1 MGRIV
6 GIDLGTTNSVVAVLE
21 GGRPQV
27 IANAEGGR
35 TTPSVV
41 GFSRDQ
47 ELLVGQL
54 ARRQLV
60 LNPRNTFA
68 NLKRFVGRRWDELE
82 ESSLGVPYT
91 VRANDQGNVRVVCPV
106 TEREYAPEELV
117 ASILRKLVD
126 DAATYLGEAVEA
138 AVITV
143 PAYFDDAQRQA
154 TRDAGRLAG
163 ITVERILNEPTAAAL
178 AYGFD
183 RSAVKQVLVFD
194 LGGGTFDVSVLRIAN
209 GVFDVKATSGDTQL
223 GGNDW
228 DRRIVD
234 WVANGFFK
242 EHGLD
247 LRRDRQALQRLTEA
261 AEKAKIELSGVQ
273 STPLSLPFIAT
284 GPEGP
289 LHIETSLERRGFEAL
304 CPDLLD
310 RLLRPVQRALRDSGL
325 AAEDIDDVVLVGG
338 STRMP
343 MVQEMVR
350 TLIPREP
357 CQSVNPDEV
366 VAIGAA
372 VQAGIL
378 TGELRDLMLNDVTPL
393 SLGLE
398 TIGGVMKVLIPRNTP
413 IPVRKSDLFST
424 SEANQNSVEIH
435 VLQGERQMAP
445 DNKSLGRFR
454 LSGIPPAPRGVPQ
467 VQVSFDIDANGLLQV
482 SATDRTTGRQQSVTI
497 QGGSNLSEQEIAAL
511 LAEAELKAVE
521 DRRKRTEIDRRNKA
535 QTLVAQAER
544 RLRDAAL
551 ELGPYGAERQQR
563 SVEMAVRDVQDL
575 LSAEDAAELELA
587 VSQLQEA
594 LFGLNRRLMSERR
607 AETGPLQGLK
617 NTLGSL
623 KDELF
628 ADDDWDDWDRGGRGD
643 PWASSSRSG
652 GIGGSGSGSWSG
664 GGGVGNGGVGSVGV
678 GSGGAASG
686 RSAFGSGFFGSGS
699 FDATGYG
706 SGGTRYEATSY
717 GGGGSGGGRTGGGS
731 AGGAYRGSDDGQGT
745 SRGADDRRLGER
757 ERPERDWGERGRS
770 ERDRLDR
777 ERGESNP
784 DWRDNER
791 DRGRSSSLGGSR
803 LGGST
808 ADLAAG
814 ASGLGNS
821 ASNGGWDRDSER
833 ERFSDR
839 ERAFNGDR
847 DSGRSNAGDRDRS
860 DDRVDD
866 RKGGRSGDR
875 INGRSGDRDRDAGGE
890 PGFDRQPAEAARR
903 PRSLPEEREA
913 DAPSR
918 SEGRQRAD
926 QGEWS
931 RPRPQE
937 LQDDPW
943 SDG

>member
-21 GGRPQV
+21 AGRPQV
-27 IANAEGGR
+27 IANAEGVR

-41 GFSRDQ
+41 GYSREQ
-47 ELLVGQL
+47 ELLVGSL

-68 NLKRFVGRRWDELE
+68 NLKRFVGRSWEELE
-82 ESSLGVPYT
+82 ETSLAVPYT
-91 VRANDQGNVRVVCPV
+91 VRANDQGNVRIVCPV
-106 TEREYAPEELV
+106 TEREYAPEELL

-126 DAATYLGEAVEA
+126 DASTYLGEPVEA

-143 PAYFDDAQRQA
+143 PAYFNDAQRQA

-163 ITVERILNEPTAAAL
+163 ISVERILNEPTAAAL

-183 RSAVKQVLVFD
+183 RSTVKRVLVFD

-234 WVANGFFK
+234 WLADGFA
-242 EHGLD
+242 EQHGLD

-261 AEKAKIELSGVQ
+261 AEKAKQELSGVTV
-273 STPLSLPFIAT
+273 TPISLPFIAT

-289 LHIETSLERRGFEAL
+289 LHIECSLERRQFEAL

-310 RLLRPVQRALRDSGL
+310 RLLRPVQRALRDASL

-338 STRMP
+338 GTRMP

-366 VAIGAA
+366 VAVGAA

-378 TGELRDLMLNDVTPL
+378 TGELRDLMLNDVIPL

-413 IPVRKSDLFST
+413 IPVRKSDVFST
-424 SEANQNSVEIH
+424 SEANQSAVEVH
-435 VLQGERQMAP
+435 VLQGERQMGS

-482 SATDRTTGRQQSVTI
+482 SATDRTTGRQQSVSI
-497 QGGSNLSEQEIAAL
+497 QGGSNLSEEEITKL
-511 LAEAELKAVE
+511 LEEASRQAVE
-521 DRRKRTEIDRRNKA
+521 DRRKRAEVDRRNRA
-535 QTLVAQAER
+535 LTLAAQAER

-563 SVEMAVRDVQDL
+563 SVEVALRDVQAL
-575 LSAEDAAELELA
+575 LSGEDYVELDLA

-594 LFGLNRRLMSERR
+594 LYGLNRRLISERKS
-607 AETGPLQGLK
+607 ESGPLQGLK

-623 KDELF
+623 KDDLF
-628 ADDDWDDWDRGGRGD
+628 SDDDDWEDWDRPGGRGRPGRDPWEQPVMSRGGYPSPRGERPPYRSKLD
-643 PWASSSRSG
+643 PWAE
-652 GIGGSGSGSWSG
+652 
-664 GGGVGNGGVGSVGV
+664 
-678 GSGGAASG
+678 
-686 RSAFGSGFFGSGS
+686 
-699 FDATGYG
+699 D
-706 SGGTRYEATSY
+706 
-717 GGGGSGGGRTGGGS
+717 
-731 AGGAYRGSDDGQGT
+731 
-745 SRGADDRRLGER
+745 
-757 ERPERDWGERGRS
+757 
-770 ERDRLDR
+770 
-777 ERGESNP
+777 
-784 DWRDNER
+784 
-791 DRGRSSSLGGSR
+791 
-803 LGGST
+803 
-808 ADLAAG
+808 
-814 ASGLGNS
+814 
-821 ASNGGWDRDSER
+821 
-833 ERFSDR
+833 
-839 ERAFNGDR
+839 
-847 DSGRSNAGDRDRS
+847 
-860 DDRVDD
+860 
-866 RKGGRSGDR
+866 
-875 INGRSGDRDRDAGGE
+875 
-890 PGFDRQPAEAARR
+890 
-903 PRSLPEEREA
+903 
-913 DAPSR
+913 
-918 SEGRQRAD
+918 
-926 QGEWS
+926 
-931 RPRPQE
+931 
-937 LQDDPW
+937 
-943 SDG
+943 

>member
-1 MGRIV
+1 LARIV

-27 IANAEGGR
+27 IASAEGGR
-35 TTPSVV
+35 TTPSVI
-41 GFSRDQ
+41 GFSKDQ

-68 NLKRFVGRRWDELE
+68 NLKRFVGRQWDELDDG
-82 ESSLGVPYT
+82 SLSVPYT
-91 VRANDQGNVRVVCPV
+91 VRANEQGNVRIVCPS

-117 ASILRKLVD
+117 ASVLRKLVD
-126 DAATYLGEAVEA
+126 DASTYLGEPVEA

-143 PAYFDDAQRQA
+143 PAYFNDAQRQA

-163 ITVERILNEPTAAAL
+163 ISVERILNEPTAAAL

-183 RSAVKQVLVFD
+183 RSTVKRVLVFD
-194 LGGGTFDVSVLRIAN
+194 LGGGTFDVSILRVAQ

-234 WVANGFFK
+234 WLADAFQK
-242 EHGLD
+242 EHEID

-273 STPLSLPFIAT
+273 STPISLPFIAT
-284 GPEGP
+284 GKDGP
-289 LHIETSLERRGFEAL
+289 LHIETTLERSSFEAL

-310 RLLRPVQRALRDSGL
+310 RLLRPVQRALRDSGF

-343 MVQEMVR
+343 MVQQMVR
-350 TLIPREP
+350 TLIPLEP

-398 TIGGVMKVLIPRNTP
+398 TIGGVMKVLIPRNTS

-424 SEANQNSVEIH
+424 SEANQSSVEIH
-435 VLQGERQMAP
+435 VLQGERQMA
-445 DNKSLGRFR
+445 DGNKSLGRFR

-482 SATDRTTGRQQSVTI
+482 SATDRTTGRQQSVSI
-497 QGGSNLSEQEIAAL
+497 QGGSNLSEEEIKTL
-511 LAEAELKAVE
+511 IEEAEQKASE
-521 DRRKRTEIDRRNKA
+521 DRRKRAEIDRRNRA
-535 QTLVAQAER
+535 QTLVGQAER

-563 SVEMAVRDVQDL
+563 AVELAMRDVQEQLSSGDL
-575 LSAEDAAELELA
+575 TDLDLG

-594 LFGLNRRLMSERR
+594 IYALNRRLASERKQDSN
-607 AETGPLQGLK
+607 PLQGIK

-628 ADDDWDDWDRGGRGD
+628 ADDDWDDWERGGRGRD
-643 PWASSSRSG
+643 PWAEP
-652 GIGGSGSGSWSG
+652 SWSASRNG
-664 GGGVGNGGVGSVGV
+664 GGWQEERWDRPSWDAPPARGSVGL
-678 GSGGAASG
+678 SDDRYGAE
-686 RSAFGSGFFGSGS
+686 
-699 FDATGYG
+699 
-706 SGGTRYEATSY
+706 RYEAEPY
-717 GGGGSGGGRTGGGS
+717 GR
-731 AGGAYRGSDDGQGT
+731 
-745 SRGADDRRLGER
+745 
-757 ERPERDWGERGRS
+757 
-770 ERDRLDR
+770 
-777 ERGESNP
+777 
-784 DWRDNER
+784 
-791 DRGRSSSLGGSR
+791 
-803 LGGST
+803 
-808 ADLAAG
+808 
-814 ASGLGNS
+814 
-821 ASNGGWDRDSER
+821 
-833 ERFSDR
+833 
-839 ERAFNGDR
+839 
-847 DSGRSNAGDRDRS
+847 
-860 DDRVDD
+860 
-866 RKGGRSGDR
+866 
-875 INGRSGDRDRDAGGE
+875 
-890 PGFDRQPAEAARR
+890 
-903 PRSLPEEREA
+903 
-913 DAPSR
+913 SR
-918 SEGRQRAD
+918 SEVERLPDRYADRYADRDDERPDDERRYEAPRYVERQSRAEEAFA
-926 QGEWS
+926 GEGFDNPS
-931 RPRPQE
+931 YSDRRYRTNAAAPTTTPYE
-937 LQDDPW
+937 GDPW
-943 SDG
+943 AED

>member
-1 MGRIV
+1 LARIV

-27 IANAEGGR
+27 IASAEGGR

-41 GFSRDQ
+41 GFSKDQ

-68 NLKRFVGRRWDELE
+68 NLKRFVGRQWDELE
-82 ESSLGVPYT
+82 ESSLSVPYT
-91 VRANDQGNVRVVCPV
+91 VRANDQGNVRVVCPA

-126 DAATYLGEAVEA
+126 DASTYLGEPVEA

-143 PAYFDDAQRQA
+143 PAYFNDAQRQA

-163 ITVERILNEPTAAAL
+163 LSVERILNEPTAAAL

-183 RSAVKQVLVFD
+183 RSTVKRVLVFD
-194 LGGGTFDVSVLRIAN
+194 LGGGTFDVSILRIAQ

-234 WVANGFFK
+234 WLADSFQS
-242 EHGLD
+242 EHSID

-273 STPLSLPFIAT
+273 STPISLPFIAT
-284 GPEGP
+284 GPDGP
-289 LHIETSLERRGFEAL
+289 LHIETTLERSVFEGL

-343 MVQEMVR
+343 MVQQMVR
-350 TLIPREP
+350 TLIPLEP

-378 TGELRDLMLNDVTPL
+378 TGELRDLLLNDVTPL

-413 IPVRKSDLFST
+413 IPVRKSDVFST
-424 SEANQNSVEIH
+424 SEPNQSSVEVH
-435 VLQGERQMAP
+435 VLQGERQMAEG
-445 DNKSLGRFR
+445 NKSLGRFR

-482 SATDRTTGRQQSVTI
+482 SATDRTTGRQQSVSI
-497 QGGSNLSEQEIAAL
+497 QGGSNLSEEEIKQL
-511 LAEAELKAVE
+511 IEEAEQKATE
-521 DRRKRTEIDRRNKA
+521 DRRRKAEIDRRNRA
-535 QTLVAQAER
+535 LTLVAQAER

-563 SVEMAVRDVQDL
+563 AVELAVRDVQDL
-575 LSAEDAAELELA
+575 LNTGDLA
-587 VSQLQEA
+587 DLDLSVSQLQEA
-594 LFGLNRRLMSERR
+594 LYGLNRRLAKER
-607 AETGPLQGLK
+607 TQDSNPLQGLK

-628 ADDDWDDWDRGGRGD
+628 ADDDWDDWDRGRSRDPWAEPSWSSGGRAGLGFNGAAGMGGFDSRRMEEPRYGQRDDGERYGDDRYGDRYDDRRYEGSRYEGSRFEGSRYDDSRVDAYRENGDVDRGDAGNGFDNRRAPRAAAAGGTPRQDPFEGD
-643 PWASSSRSG
+643 PW
-652 GIGGSGSGSWSG
+652 
-664 GGGVGNGGVGSVGV
+664 
-678 GSGGAASG
+678 
-686 RSAFGSGFFGSGS
+686 
-699 FDATGYG
+699 
-706 SGGTRYEATSY
+706 
-717 GGGGSGGGRTGGGS
+717 
-731 AGGAYRGSDDGQGT
+731 
-745 SRGADDRRLGER
+745 GE
-757 ERPERDWGERGRS
+757 D
-770 ERDRLDR
+770 
-777 ERGESNP
+777 
-784 DWRDNER
+784 
-791 DRGRSSSLGGSR
+791 
-803 LGGST
+803 
-808 ADLAAG
+808 
-814 ASGLGNS
+814 
-821 ASNGGWDRDSER
+821 
-833 ERFSDR
+833 
-839 ERAFNGDR
+839 
-847 DSGRSNAGDRDRS
+847 
-860 DDRVDD
+860 
-866 RKGGRSGDR
+866 
-875 INGRSGDRDRDAGGE
+875 
-890 PGFDRQPAEAARR
+890 
-903 PRSLPEEREA
+903 
-913 DAPSR
+913 
-918 SEGRQRAD
+918 
-926 QGEWS
+926 
-931 RPRPQE
+931 
-937 LQDDPW
+937 
-943 SDG
+943 

>member
-21 GGRPQV
+21 GGRPVV

-68 NLKRFVGRRWDELE
+68 NLKRFVGRAWEELDDG
-82 ESSLGVPYT
+82 SLSVPYT
-91 VRANDQGNVRVVCPV
+91 VRANDAGLVRVVCPA
-106 TEREYAPEELV
+106 TEREYASEELV

-126 DAATYLGEAVEA
+126 DAATYLGEPVEA

-143 PAYFDDAQRQA
+143 PAYFNDAQRQA

-163 ITVERILNEPTAAAL
+163 LVVERILNEPTAAAL

-183 RSAVKQVLVFD
+183 RSSVRRVLVFD

-234 WVANGFFK
+234 WLADTFEQQNGI
-242 EHGLD
+242 D

-273 STPLSLPFIAT
+273 STPISLPFIAT
-284 GPEGP
+284 GAEGP
-289 LHIETSLERRGFEAL
+289 LHIETTLERSTFEGL

-325 AAEDIDDVVLVGG
+325 AADDIDDVVLVGG

-343 MVQEMVR
+343 MVQQMVR
-350 TLIPREP
+350 TLVPRDP

-366 VAIGAA
+366 VAVGAA

-398 TIGGVMKVLIPRNTP
+398 TIGGVMKVLIPRNTS

-424 SEANQNSVEIH
+424 SEANQNAVEVH
-435 VLQGERQMAP
+435 VLQGERQMAE

-467 VQVSFDIDANGLLQV
+467 IQVSFDIDANGLLQV
-482 SATDRTTGRQQSVTI
+482 SASDRTTGRQQSVTI
-497 QGGSNLSEQEIAAL
+497 QGGTNLSEEEIQKL
-511 LAEAELKAVE
+511 IAEAEQKAAE
-521 DRRKRTEIDRRNKA
+521 DRRKRADIDRRNRA
-535 QTLVAQAER
+535 LTLVAQAER

-563 SVEMAVRDVQDL
+563 SLELALREVQDL
-575 LSAEDAAELELA
+575 LAEEAAGRADLAELEIA

-594 LFGLNRRLMSERR
+594 LYGLNRRLLSERK
-607 AETGPLQGLK
+607 AEQGPLQGLK

-628 ADDDWDDWDRGGRGD
+628 SDEEWDDWDRPGSDPWSMPPPRRRFYDDQRFDNQRFDDQRYDQRRFDDERGD
-643 PWASSSRSG
+643 DPRSFEERSRRDRNR
-652 GIGGSGSGSWSG
+652 
-664 GGGVGNGGVGSVGV
+664 V
-678 GSGGAASG
+678 AAP
-686 RSAFGSGFFGSGS
+686 
-699 FDATGYG
+699 
-706 SGGTRYEATSY
+706 
-717 GGGGSGGGRTGGGS
+717 
-731 AGGAYRGSDDGQGT
+731 T
-745 SRGADDRRLGER
+745 SRWDDDD
-757 ERPERDWGERGRS
+757 PWGER
-770 ERDRLDR
+770 
-777 ERGESNP
+777 
-784 DWRDNER
+784 
-791 DRGRSSSLGGSR
+791 
-803 LGGST
+803 
-808 ADLAAG
+808 
-814 ASGLGNS
+814 
-821 ASNGGWDRDSER
+821 
-833 ERFSDR
+833 
-839 ERAFNGDR
+839 
-847 DSGRSNAGDRDRS
+847 
-860 DDRVDD
+860 
-866 RKGGRSGDR
+866 
-875 INGRSGDRDRDAGGE
+875 
-890 PGFDRQPAEAARR
+890 
-903 PRSLPEEREA
+903 
-913 DAPSR
+913 
-918 SEGRQRAD
+918 
-926 QGEWS
+926 
-931 RPRPQE
+931 
-937 LQDDPW
+937 
-943 SDG
+943 